1 MHAPPVWPTRRVDV
15 MSTTRV
21 LTGLLACALVAPASR
36 AQTPVAQRTF
46 PNAPQGFDVRREGV
60 ARGRVE
66 RVEYQSGITGNRRP
80 AMVYTPPGYSTSQK
94 YPVLYLLHGLG
105 ANERTWIEDLA
116 ADQILDNLIADK
128 KAVPMIVVMANGR
141 ASNAPVPERPAAREN
156 IAVESQA
163 YVAFEREL
171 LMDLIPFIESRY
183 SVSRTR
189 DQRALAGLSAGGG
202 QSLNFGL
209 TNLSTFAWIGG
220 FSAAP
225 NTLQP
230 AQLVPNPAAA
240 RRQLKLLWVSSGDQ
254 DEMGLQI
261 GTGLHDYL
269 VERNVPHVWHI
280 HRGGGHEIRVW
291 KNDLYLLATLLF
303 R

>member
-1 MHAPPVWPTRRVDV
+1 V
-15 MSTTRV
+15 
-21 LTGLLACALVAPASR
+21 LACAILAPTSR
-36 AQTPVAQRTF
+36 AQTLAQRTF
-46 PNAPQGFDVRREGV
+46 PNAPQSFDVRREGV
-60 ARGRVE
+60 ARGRLE
-66 RVEYQSGITGNRRP
+66 RAEYESTVTGKRRP
-80 AMVYTPPGYSTSQK
+80 AMVYTPPGYSTRQR

-105 ANERTWIEDLA
+105 ANETVWTNDLA
-116 ADQILDNLIADK
+116 AHVILDNLIADK
-128 KAVPMIVVMANGR
+128 KAVPMIVVMPNGR

-156 IAVESQA
+156 IAVETQA
-163 YVAFEREL
+163 YAAFEKEL
-171 LMDLIPFIESRY
+171 LTDLIPFIESRY
-183 SVSRTR
+183 SVNRAR
-189 DQRALAGLSAGGG
+189 DQRALAGLSLGAG

-209 TNLSTFAWIGG
+209 GNLTTFAWIGG
-220 FSAAP
+220 FSPAP
-225 NTLQP
+225 NTLPP

-261 GTGLHDYL
+261 GRGLHDYL

>member
-1 MHAPPVWPTRRVDV
+1 MQWLMFMTR
-15 MSTTRV
+15 SV
-21 LTGLLACALVAPASR
+21 LAGVFACAILAPANH
-36 AQTPVAQRTF
+36 AQTLAERTF
-46 PNAPQGFDVRREGV
+46 PQAPQGFDVRREGV

-66 RVEYQSGITGNRRP
+66 RVEYESTVTGNKRP
-80 AMVYTPPGYSTSQK
+80 AIVYMPPGYSTRQR

-105 ANERTWIEDLA
+105 ANETVWTNDLA
-116 ADQILDNLIADK
+116 ANVILDNLIAGK
-128 KAVPMIVVMANGR
+128 KALPMTIVMPNGR

-163 YVAFEREL
+163 YRAFEREL

-183 SVSRTR
+183 SVSRAR
-189 DQRALAGLSAGGG
+189 DQRALAGLSAGAG

-209 TNLSTFAWIGG
+209 ANLNTFAWIGG
-220 FSAAP
+220 FSLAP

-230 AQLVPNPAAA
+230 AQLVPDPAAA

-254 DEMGLQI
+254 DEMGLNI
-261 GTGLHDYL
+261 GKGLHDYL
-269 VERNVPHVWHI
+269 VERGVPHAWHI
-280 HRGGGHEIRVW
+280 DIGGGHEIPVW
-291 KNDLYLLATLLF
+291 KNDLYHLSTLLF